1 MMCLEEPET
10 LLRKIY
16 ESVVLFLLLHCS
28 PLRSVRLGKFLAKS
42 GRRARTAP
50 QSQLWREMDWALFE
64 VFKPYETA
72 LSNQAELLSGWPPTS
87 GELRLSQGASPVPG
101 AFVKS
106 SGRKS
111 GYQLGQISTTRS
123 AVYHKSSYVTEEWGA
138 IKRPET
144 PIHDWIEGGGI
155 GVEGDSGGLIVDE
168 ETHEVYGM
176 LWGRVG
182 RAASTV
188 TLFTPIREILQD
200 IIDTTGHVVEFVAR
214 QAMHT
219 SMDTAAAIPVPDLT
233 SLLIDALLEH
243 DRQHST
249 GYSTPLS
256 IVTECT
262 AGSSRSSSSQP
273 LSSPKQ
279 AASPEAHQGYY
290 YQVRFP
296 TEEASETD
304 YFQLVDLDEWKMG
317 DLLA

>member
-1 MMCLEEPET
+1 M
-10 LLRKIY
+10 
-16 ESVVLFLLLHCS
+16 
-28 PLRSVRLGKFLAKS
+28 S
-42 GRRARTAP
+42 GRRARTVP
-50 QSQLWREMDWALFE
+50 QSPLSREMDWALFE

-87 GELRLSQGASPVPG
+87 DELRLCQGASPVPG

-106 SGRKS
+106 SGRTS

-123 AVYHKSSYVTEEWGA
+123 AAYHESSYVTEEWGV

-144 PIHDWIEGGGI
+144 PIHDWIEGGI

-182 RAASTV
+182 GAALTV

-214 QAMHT
+214 QVMHT
-219 SMDTAAAIPVPDLT
+219 SMDTVAAIPVPDLT
-233 SLLIDALLEH
+233 SLPIDALLEH

-249 GYSTPLS
+249 GHSTPTVNSYGVYCRLLEIYEQPGLCQFLS
-256 IVTECT
+256 KLHRPKLIKAIITRLGFPPRKCL
-262 AGSSRSSSSQP
+262 RRIISSS
-273 LSSPKQ
+273 
-279 AASPEAHQGYY
+279 
-290 YQVRFP
+290 
-296 TEEASETD
+296 
-304 YFQLVDLDEWKMG
+304 
-317 DLLA
+317 